1 MIVCPVVVLTAVWFL
16 CFPPRNSFLFR
27 MLLSSSC
34 PVCFR
39 VLRSCETFTG
49 LTRCRYR
56 GFVASLPRPRDDH
69 LKPICSNSQYAAF
82 RFLTLCRFA
91 ASLLSLFA
99 SFPSDYPKPL
109 VPLRVALFLGNICAQ
124 TNLVAKS
131 NHCILIIRYFVSRP
145 LFHMYYTISFD

>member
-1 MIVCPVVVLTAVWFL
+1 MIVYPVVVLTAVWFL
-16 CFPPRNSFLFR
+16 CFPPRNSFPFC
-27 MLLSSSC
+27 MLLSSHC

-39 VLRSCETFTG
+39 VLRSCETFAG
-49 LTRCRYR
+49 LTRCRYW
-56 GFVASLPRPRDDH
+56 GFVASLPRPRDEH

-82 RFLTLCRFA
+82 RFLTMSFCCVA
-91 ASLLSLFA
+91 ALVVR

-109 VPLRVALFLGNICAQ
+109 VPVRVALFLGNIRAQ

-145 LFHMYYTISFD
+145 LFYMYYTISLV